1 MAGKIGGVIAIAAL
15 VGRALLI
22 DTERMLIRA
31 EVARLLSWWILGEG
45 ADCVQSAEPTS

>member
-1 MAGKIGGVIAIAAL
+1 MASCHES
-15 VGRALLI
+15 I